1 MVERPCLGHPGG
13 MSAEVIGCRERRV
26 HRPFHGRSTPLAPA
40 FAAIIIVDA
49 GPAPQTALPDRASRT
64 SHCVGPRAHSVRA
77 PLGDGVRHPAE
88 ATRPDAFQRPDLR
101 NVFAGQGT

>member
-40 FAAIIIVDA
+40 FAAIIIVDS

-64 SHCVGPRAHSVRA
+64 SQSVGGRSHRVRTALGGRCRHSADATLPNAPQRA
-77 PLGDGVRHPAE
+77 
-88 ATRPDAFQRPDLR
+88 DLHD
-101 NVFAGQGT
+101 VSAGQGT

>member
-49 GPAPQTALPDRASRT
+49 GPAPQTAPPDRASRT
-64 SHCVGPRAHSVRA
+64 SHRVGGRARRVRA
-77 PLGDGVRHPAE
+77 AFGTPVRHLAE
-88 ATRPDAFQRPDLR
+88 AALPNALHSPDLR